1 MCVLGR
7 PHRVLLG
14 YSLSFQ
20 IPLLWPGLLPFPH
33 LLECSSRTSNISPGG
48 SVETGFYTVCFCVV
62 LFAGVLSGQEHNNCY
77 LFSCWPHWM
86 FVSCVSF
93 LGCCNK

>member
-1 MCVLGR
+1 MCPGKAPQGPARLQSEFSDPSALAR
-7 PHRVLLG
+7 TPSFPPPARV
-14 YSLSFQ
+14 F
-20 IPLLWPGLLPFPH
+20 
-33 LLECSSRTSNISPGG
+33 SRTSNISPGG